1 MNARPLRRFLF
12 RLAGHLHMTVAELC
26 ERMDS
31 RELTEWIVYER
42 YWRGPLDDGWR
53 QTGLLASAILA
64 PYSKR
69 GQAPKSTDFIPLEK
83 PPQHKTQ
90 MEETLEQ
97 MAKAF
102 GQQQ

>member
-12 RLAGHLHMTVAELC
+12 RLAGHLHMTVGELS

-31 RELTEWIVYER
+31 VELSEWIIYER
-42 YWRGPLDDGWR
+42 YYHGPLGDEWR
-53 QTGLLASAILA
+53 QTGTLASAMLA
-64 PYSKR
+64 PYVRK
-69 GQAPKSTDFIPLEK
+69 GNTPKATDFIPVEK

-97 MAKAF
+97 MARAF
-102 GQQQ
+102 NKQQ